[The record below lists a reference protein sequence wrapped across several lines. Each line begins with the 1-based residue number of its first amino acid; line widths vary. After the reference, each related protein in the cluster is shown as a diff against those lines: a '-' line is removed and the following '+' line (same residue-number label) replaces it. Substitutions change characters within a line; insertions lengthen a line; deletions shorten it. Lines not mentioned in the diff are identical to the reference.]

1 MMISAN
7 MVKDLREKTGVGM
20 MDCKKALTE
29 TDGDMEKAIEYLRE
43 KGITKAAKK
52 SSRIAAEGL
61 VLAYVSEDNKVGAAI
76 EVNSETDFVAKNEE
90 FRTFVQALAK
100 QVAINNPADVEALLN
115 EEYIEEAGKKVSEV
129 LTDKVAK
136 IGENMNIRRFIRF
149 ETTDGLVESYI
160 HGNGK
165 IAVLVNMKN
174 ADNELAKDIC
184 MQVAAAR
191 PEFLDEA
198 SVPAE
203 RLAKEMEIL
212 KAQAINE
219 GKPEAIAEKVVQ
231 GRIGKFYSEIC
242 LVDQEFVKNP
252 DMKISD
258 LLKSKN
264 AEIVEFARIE
274 KGEGLEKKEENF
286 AEEVMKQ
293 MNG

>member
-7 MVKDLREKTGVGM
+7 MVKDLREKTGAGM

-29 TDGDMEKAIEYLRE
+29 TNGDMEKAIEYLRE

-61 VLAYVSEDNKVGAAI
+61 VLAYVSEDNKIGAAV

-100 QVAINNPADVEALLN
+100 QVALNNPADVEALLN

-136 IGENMNIRRFIRF
+136 IGENMNIRRFVRF

-174 ADNELAKDIC
+174 ADTELAKDIC

-212 KAQAINE
+212 KAQAMNE

>member
-1 MMISAN
+1 MISAS
-7 MVKDLREKTGVGM
+7 MVKDLREKTGAGM

-29 TDGDMEKAIEYLRE
+29 TNGDMEKAIEYLRE

-61 VLAYVSEDNKVGAAI
+61 VLAYVSEDNKVGAAV
-76 EVNSETDFVAKNEE
+76 EVNSETDFVAKNDE

-100 QVAINNPADVEALLN
+100 QVALNNPVDVEALLN

-136 IGENMNIRRFIRF
+136 IGENMNIRRFVRF

-174 ADNELAKDIC
+174 ADTELAKDIC

-212 KAQAINE
+212 KAQAMNE

-252 DMKISD
+252 DIKISE
-258 LLKSKN
+258 LLKTKN